1 MTLNRWSDIFNSII
15 NTCALREIHMTGGQ
29 YTWSNNHAVPTLEK
43 LDRFLMSSS
52 WEDLFPLVTVHK
64 LVSEVSDHNPLILDT
79 LDIREK
85 SREFRFEKRW
95 LSEENFIDRVRRCW
109 SQQVFASNSLERLQK
124 KLKNVKMA
132 LKGWGAN
139 LRGADIKKK
148 RTISLELKDLE
159 GLEET
164 GSLSP
169 SQRKRKIM
177 LQQEML
183 KILDN
188 EESFWRQ
195 RSRENWLLQGDS
207 NSAFFHRA
215 SNGCKRKRT
224 ILSLKKGDS
233 VIQGD
238 AAVLEHA
245 ASFYKDLFG
254 PVVDTGIR
262 LSDEIWIEGEKLNA
276 QDRFDMDRRF
286 SLDEIK
292 DVIDHMEKNKAEGP
306 DGFPINV

>member
-1 MTLNRWSDIFNSII
+1 
-15 NTCALREIHMTGGQ
+15 
-29 YTWSNNHAVPTLEK
+29 
-43 LDRFLMSSS
+43 MSSS

-64 LVSEVSDHNPLILDT
+64 LVREVSDHNPLILDT
-79 LDIREK
+79 LEIREK

-95 LSEENFIDRVRRCW
+95 LGEENFLDRIRRCW

-132 LKGWGAN
+132 LKG
-139 LRGADIKKK
+139 RGADIKKK
-148 RTISLELKDLE
+148 RTISSELKDLE

-164 GSLSP
+164 GPLSP
-169 SQRKRKIM
+169 TQRKRKIM

-215 SNGCKRKRT
+215 SNGCRRKRT
-224 ILSLKKGDS
+224 IFSLKKGDS
-233 VIQGD
+233 IIHGD
-238 AAVLEHA
+238 AALFEHA
-245 ASFYKDLFG
+245 TSFYKDLFG
-254 PVVDTGIR
+254 PIDDTGIR
-262 LSDEIWIEGEKLNA
+262 LRDDIWLEDEKLNNF
-276 QDRFDMDRRF
+276 DIVDMDRRF
-286 SLDEIK
+286 SLEEIK
-292 DVIDHMEKNKAEGP
+292 EVVDHMEKNKAAGP
-306 DGFPINV
+306 DGFPIEFYQHCWDIIKFDIMQVFDDLHEHRIILDRINYGIITLVPKSDDADII